1 MQNQPVSS
9 QTVNNSMRD
18 LIDILNN
25 ALTESAGGM
34 SKRWLESQKSPVY
47 FLDDQGNRYT
57 IHNLLLFPEE
67 ETKVPIQ
74 QLGTE
79 LESTI
84 DKLGLTK
91 QDIQFVNA
99 MPAKNGA
106 GMLIIMKNQNGLL
119 FPYFKFFNQRSM
131 DSLGMHWP
139 PADFERET
147 GLSWEQTRM
156 SGSGKNRKEEVI
168 SRIDLKPS
176 ASVPTNRNI
185 SIASVPV
192 ESGTMLAAN
201 DRVGPDLAKKL
212 QQLLT
217 NTLAGSSAPVA
228 GLESYER
235 DIKVDYGEVAAP
247 LGLVAGKFVGGNYS
261 KVQTDLLAPLGV
273 SWGSATQVFYPT
285 ALNEPLYD
293 SQIMWSNGE
302 RLRISNKAEGKGG
315 AASTTSVLEII
326 DRYPERFSQKD
337 QDMLAPGGKYGKF
350 ITALR
355 TIVAVKSFEGPVR
368 LAQEFGFITDQD
380 AANALE
386 NLANKSNDIKLLTP
400 TLQKIVQDTSIF
412 NAKTELPDYKI
423 SYHVIASLAR
433 MAVKYLNSDIALTTD
448 FFKFMLSR
456 ANLVQVNQFTTRSE
470 AGVAFSKFDVIWPP
484 VFTGKIK
491 FSASDFQS
499 NKKPTSRLAF
509 SVGNEK
515 STAKDND
522 QTQEPSTGVTAKT
535 SVADLDAVTNTGSGI
550 KASGQPDVTT
560 SVATPAGD
568 AQSLGR
574 ARRRR

>member
-1 MQNQPVSS
+1 VA
-9 QTVNNSMRD
+9 D
-18 LIDILNN
+18 L
-25 ALTESAGGM
+25 E
-34 SKRWLESQKSPVY
+34 P
-47 FLDDQGNRYT
+47 
-57 IHNLLLFPEE
+57 
-67 ETKVPIQ
+67 
-74 QLGTE
+74 
-79 LESTI
+79 
-84 DKLGLTK
+84 
-91 QDIQFVNA
+91 
-99 MPAKNGA
+99 
-106 GMLIIMKNQNGLL
+106 
-119 FPYFKFFNQRSM
+119 
-131 DSLGMHWP
+131 
-139 PADFERET
+139 
-147 GLSWEQTRM
+147 
-156 SGSGKNRKEEVI
+156 
-168 SRIDLKPS
+168 
-176 ASVPTNRNI
+176 
-185 SIASVPV
+185 
-192 ESGTMLAAN
+192 
-201 DRVGPDLAKKL
+201 
-212 QQLLT
+212 
-217 NTLAGSSAPVA
+217 
-228 GLESYER
+228 YER
-235 DIKVDYGEVAAP
+235 DIRVDYGEVAAP
-247 LGLVAGKFVGGNYS
+247 LGLVAGKLVGGNYA

-273 SWGSATQVFYPT
+273 SWSSAAQVFYPT

-293 SQIMWSNGE
+293 SQIMWANGE

-337 QDMLAPGGKYGKF
+337 QAMLAPDGRYGKF
-350 ITALR
+350 VTALR
-355 TIVAVKSFEGPVR
+355 TIVSVKSFEGPVR

-386 NLANKSNDIKLLTP
+386 NLANKSNNIKLLTP
-400 TLQKIVQDTSIF
+400 TLRKIVQDPGIF
-412 NAKTELPDYKI
+412 NAKTELPDYKV

-470 AGVAFSKFDVIWPP
+470 AGVSFSRFDVIWPP

-499 NKKPTSRLAF
+499 NKKPGSRLAF

-515 STAKDND
+515 STAKDLD

-535 SVADLDAVTNTGSGI
+535 SVADLDAVTNTASSI

-574 ARRRR
+574 ARRQR